1 MGLAKTNM
9 TPEKKVKV
17 KVCKALDKLECYY
30 FYASTGGYGASG
42 IPDIVACYKGSFI
55 GIECKANGN
64 LPTALQ
70 QKHLRDI
77 SIAGG
82 KSLVIDET
90 NIGMLEYYV
99 TGKHIY
105 NIKDKT

>member
-1 MGLAKTNM
+1 
-9 TPEKKVKV
+9 V
-17 KVCKALDKLECYY
+17 
-30 FYASTGGYGASG
+30 
-42 IPDIVACYKGSFI
+42 PDIVACYKGRFI

-70 QKHLRDI
+70 QKHLREI

-82 KSLVIDET
+82 TALVIDET

-99 TGKHIY
+99 TGKQIF
-105 NIKDKT
+105 NVKDKT